1 MNERSKWLKDLEDP
15 VKAREWAKMKGNYHC
30 PELSLP
36 AVRVG
41 ADDHQAY
48 PSRRGNRL
56 FYKDGRVSSVE
67 PT

>member
-15 VKAREWAKMKGNYHC
+15 VKAREWAKMSGNYHC

-36 AVRVG
+36 AVRIG

-67 PT
+67 PA

>member
-15 VKAREWAKMKGNYHC
+15 AKAREWAKMKGTYHC

-67 PT
+67 PA